1 MCVYVKS
8 LCVSRA
14 FFFSAASMRSASF
27 RAAAP
32 LRKLVVSGREVRV
45 RQHFMDVPVPQAR
58 RRAADL
64 TGLKVWP
71 CSLRLLHHY
80 ESDVLPRLLQ
90 RRRAS
95 GDDAPLRVLEL
106 GSGVGA
112 LGLGIAAVGGA
123 RVVLTDPG
131 VTVNLAADYSSNTLD
146 WLAANVADNEA
157 ALRER
162 APAVRRLVWG
172 DEAHTAALLAEFA
185 SPFDLVVGTQRRSA
199 DGWTSGSGALAP

>member
-1 MCVYVKS
+1 M
-8 LCVSRA
+8 
-14 FFFSAASMRSASF
+14 
-27 RAAAP
+27 
-32 LRKLVVSGREVRV
+32 

-131 VTVNLAADYSSNTLD
+131 VAVNLAADYSSNTLD